1 MRSRFPEFVVTK
13 ENTALKGMILA
24 GNNIGEKGKEALR
37 NAQEVLALSKS
48 VVMYFSVCAIYFVCL
63 CMCHVF
69 ASSELDS
76 DRS

>member
-1 MRSRFPEFVVTK
+1 MRSRFPRFVVHK
-13 ENTALKGMILA
+13 VNTALKEIWLRTTKLQK
-24 GNNIGEKGKEALR
+24 KGKKHCAMPR
-37 NAQEVLALSKS
+37 KVLAQSKI
-48 VVMYFSVCAIYFVCL
+48 VVMYFSVCAIYFVFV

>member
-1 MRSRFPEFVVTK
+1 MVHKV
-13 ENTALKGMILA
+13 NTALKDIWLLV
-24 GNNIGEKGKEALR
+24 NEFGEEGKAALR
-37 NAQEVLALSKS
+37 KAQEVLAQSKS
-48 VVMYFSVCAIYFVCL
+48 VVMYFSVCAIYFVCV